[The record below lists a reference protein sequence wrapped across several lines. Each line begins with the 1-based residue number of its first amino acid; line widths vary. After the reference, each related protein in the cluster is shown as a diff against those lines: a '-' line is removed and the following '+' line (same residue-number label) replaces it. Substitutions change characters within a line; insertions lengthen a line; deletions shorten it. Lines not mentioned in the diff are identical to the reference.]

1 MRRFFR
7 ICFLYLSPFAAK
19 LLTVI
24 FLKEKKKFN
33 FKTAVFGISIGVVN
47 GLLGAGG
54 GMLAVPMLKSIGFG
68 QKEAQENAIAVIL
81 PVSVLSASLYLLRDY
96 VNITDALPYIPTGL
110 IGSVI
115 GTIIIKKI
123 SPNLL
128 KKLFG
133 GFMIYAGVRLLL
145 K

>member
-1 MRRFFR
+1 M
-7 ICFLYLSPFAAK
+7 
-19 LLTVI
+19 I
-24 FLKEKKKFN
+24 FLEGKKKFN
-33 FKTAVFGISIGVVN
+33 LKTAVYGISIGLVN

-54 GMLAVPMLKSIGFG
+54 GMLAVPLLKNTGFE

-81 PVSVLSASLYLLRDY
+81 PISVLSASLYLLRDY
-96 VNITDALPYIPTGL
+96 VNIADALPYIPTGL
-110 IGSVI
+110 IGAVI
-115 GTIIIKKI
+115 GTVIIKKI

-133 GFMIYAGVRLLL
+133 GFMIYAGIRLLI

>member
-1 MRRFFR
+1 M
-7 ICFLYLSPFAAK
+7 
-19 LLTVI
+19 I
-24 FLKEKKKFN
+24 FLEGKKKFN
-33 FKTAVFGISIGVVN
+33 LKTAVYGISIGLVN

-54 GMLAVPMLKSIGFG
+54 GMLAVPLLKNTGFE

-81 PVSVLSASLYLLRDY
+81 PISVLSASLYLLKDY
-96 VNITDALPYIPTGL
+96 VNIADALPYIPTGL
-110 IGSVI
+110 IGAVI
-115 GTIIIKKI
+115 GTVIIKKI

-133 GFMIYAGVRLLL
+133 GFMIYAGIRLLL

>member
-1 MRRFFR
+1 M
-7 ICFLYLSPFAAK
+7 
-19 LLTVI
+19 
-24 FLKEKKKFN
+24 EGKKKFN
-33 FKTAVFGISIGVVN
+33 LKTAVYGISIGLVN

-54 GMLAVPMLKSIGFG
+54 GMLAVPLLKNTGFE

-81 PVSVLSASLYLLRDY
+81 PISVLSASLYLLRDY
-96 VNITDALPYIPTGL
+96 VNIADALPYIPTGL
-110 IGSVI
+110 IGAVI
-115 GTIIIKKI
+115 GTVIIKKI

-133 GFMIYAGVRLLL
+133 GFMIYAGIRLLL

>member
-24 FLKEKKKFN
+24 FLKKKKKFN

-110 IGSVI
+110 IGAVI

>member
-1 MRRFFR
+1 M
-7 ICFLYLSPFAAK
+7 
-19 LLTVI
+19 I
-24 FLKEKKKFN
+24 FLEGKKKFN
-33 FKTAVFGISIGVVN
+33 LKTAVYGISIGLIN

-54 GMLAVPMLKSIGFG
+54 GMLTVPLLKNMGFE

-81 PVSVLSASLYLLRDY
+81 PISVLSASLYLLRDY

-110 IGSVI
+110 IGAVI

-133 GFMIYAGVRLLL
+133 GFMIYAGIRLLL

>member
-1 MRRFFR
+1 M
-7 ICFLYLSPFAAK
+7 
-19 LLTVI
+19 I
-24 FLKEKKKFN
+24 FLEGKKKFN
-33 FKTAVFGISIGVVN
+33 LKTAVYGISIGLVN

-54 GMLAVPMLKSIGFG
+54 GMLAVPLLKNTGFE

-81 PVSVLSASLYLLRDY
+81 PISVLSASLYLLRDY
-96 VNITDALPYIPTGL
+96 VNIADALPYIPTGL
-110 IGSVI
+110 IGAVI
-115 GTIIIKKI
+115 GTVIIKKI

-133 GFMIYAGVRLLL
+133 GFMIYAGIRLLF

>member
-1 MRRFFR
+1 M
-7 ICFLYLSPFAAK
+7 
-19 LLTVI
+19 I
-24 FLKEKKKFN
+24 FLEGKKKFN
-33 FKTAVFGISIGVVN
+33 LKTAVYGISIGLVN

-54 GMLAVPMLKSIGFG
+54 GMLAVPLLKNTGFE

-81 PVSVLSASLYLLRDY
+81 PISVLSASLYLLRDY
-96 VNITDALPYIPTGL
+96 VNIADALPYIPTGL
-110 IGSVI
+110 IGAVI

-133 GFMIYAGVRLLL
+133 GFMIYAGIRLLL

>member
-1 MRRFFR
+1 M
-7 ICFLYLSPFAAK
+7 
-19 LLTVI
+19 I
-24 FLKEKKKFN
+24 FLEGKKKFN
-33 FKTAVFGISIGVVN
+33 LKTAVYGISIGLVN

-54 GMLAVPMLKSIGFG
+54 GMLAVPLLKNTGFE

-81 PVSVLSASLYLLRDY
+81 PISVLSASLYLLRDY

-110 IGSVI
+110 IGAVI
-115 GTIIIKKI
+115 GTVIIKKI

-133 GFMIYAGVRLLL
+133 GFMIYAGIRLLL

>member
-1 MRRFFR
+1 M
-7 ICFLYLSPFAAK
+7 
-19 LLTVI
+19 I
-24 FLKEKKKFN
+24 FLEGKKKFN
-33 FKTAVFGISIGVVN
+33 LKTAVYGISIGLVN

-54 GMLAVPMLKSIGFG
+54 GMLAVPLLKNTGFE

-81 PVSVLSASLYLLRDY
+81 PISVLSASLYLLRDY
-96 VNITDALPYIPTGL
+96 VNIADALPYIPTGL
-110 IGSVI
+110 IGAVI
-115 GTIIIKKI
+115 GTVIIKKI

-133 GFMIYAGVRLLL
+133 GFMIYAGIRLLL

>member
-1 MRRFFR
+1 M
-7 ICFLYLSPFAAK
+7 
-19 LLTVI
+19 I
-24 FLKEKKKFN
+24 FLEGKKKFN
-33 FKTAVFGISIGVVN
+33 LKTAVYGISIGLIN

-54 GMLAVPMLKSIGFG
+54 GMLTVPLLKNMGFE

-81 PVSVLSASLYLLRDY
+81 PISVLSASLYLLRDY

-110 IGSVI
+110 IGAVI

-133 GFMIYAGVRLLL
+133 GFMIYAGIRLLF

>member
-1 MRRFFR
+1 M
-7 ICFLYLSPFAAK
+7 
-19 LLTVI
+19 I
-24 FLKEKKKFN
+24 FLEGKKKFN
-33 FKTAVFGISIGVVN
+33 LKTAVYGISIGLVN

-54 GMLAVPMLKSIGFG
+54 GMLAVPLLKNMGFK

-81 PVSVLSASLYLLRDY
+81 PISVLSASLYLLRDY

-110 IGSVI
+110 IGAVI

-133 GFMIYAGVRLLL
+133 GFMIYAGIRLLF